1 MLIYRHRDKGLQ
13 ISIYE
18 ANSVNSCDFW
28 RMVWG
33 GGEREHVLPTLI
45 ICYMYSNIHWWL
57 RRESSTTG
65 RNYQLA
71 KNAPHESSETDT
83 F

>member
-33 GGEREHVLPTLI
+33 GGERACVAYAHNMLHV
-45 ICYMYSNIHWWL
+45 
-57 RRESSTTG
+57 
-65 RNYQLA
+65 
-71 KNAPHESSETDT
+71 
-83 F
+83 